1 MAALI
6 ELETPRLRLREWRD
20 ADLAPFAA
28 LNADP
33 AVMEFMPAR
42 LSRAESD
49 AFAARIRLGMAERG
63 WGLWAVELRAE
74 RAFIGYVGLEVPSA
88 DLPVSP
94 CVEIGWRLAAAHW
107 GRGYASEA
115 ARTVLAAGFA
125 QLGLH
130 EIVSFTAE
138 GNQRSRAVVERIGM
152 RWSGERFEHPRL
164 PVGSPLRPHV
174 VYRSARKPSTASNAA
189 G

>member
-1 MAALI
+1 VQIL
-6 ELETPRLRLREWRD
+6 ELETPRLQLRQWRD

-33 AVMEFMPAR
+33 AVMEFFPAP
-42 LSRAESD
+42 LTRAESD
-49 AFAARIRLGMAERG
+49 AFAERIRRALAERG
-63 WGLWAVELRAE
+63 WGLWAVELRAGG
-74 RAFIGYVGLEVPSA
+74 AFIGYVGLEVPGA

-115 ARTVLAAGFA
+115 ARAVLEAGFA
-125 QLGLH
+125 RLGLH
-130 EIVSFTAE
+130 EIVSFTSE
-138 GNQRSRAVVERIGM
+138 TNRRSRAVMERIGM

-164 PVGSPLRPHV
+164 PSGSPLRTHV
-174 VYRSARKPSTASNAA
+174 VYRAP
-189 G
+189 